1 MHWYPYGHDFGN
13 TQIGGVTLI
22 GGHLVSESI
31 PTAIV
36 QADPTTLRNLGV
48 ETTAAHLLQ
57 MQGEAVS
64 YALGELALQQAMD
77 PWSGLGDIERYA
89 SPSSLRGLLAV
100 AASLIA
106 DPEFG
111 LCVVT
116 GLPAETYITNT
127 ALRHR
132 IKSALDGTYTFTTNG
147 GLTWRTVHIEVAN
160 VVMEGAG
167 ALIAYSDQHRSRTA
181 ESAVID
187 IGGRTTDLYV
197 ARRQVPVTDFC
208 AGKPLG
214 VESATQLVMSAF
226 EHTCDR
232 PLSRLEARELMHA
245 YASQG
250 ARAYPEL
257 TVYGHPIEPSHL
269 ERLAREAI
277 DQVGLE
283 ITSFV
288 AARWRQSDR
297 GAVAASFQPVLA
309 IGGGV
314 YYFFAD
320 LKRRIPH
327 LLQVSDPIHANAIG
341 YCTLA
346 ARLLHRRQGTQ
357 GIPS

>member
-1 MHWYPYGHDFGN
+1 
-13 TQIGGVTLI
+13 
-22 GGHLVSESI
+22 
-31 PTAIV
+31 
-36 QADPTTLRNLGV
+36 
-48 ETTAAHLLQ
+48 

-64 YALGELALQQAMD
+64 YALGELALQQAID

-89 SPSSLRGLLAV
+89 SSSSLRGLLTV
-100 AASLIA
+100 AASLLA
-106 DPEFG
+106 DRECG
-111 LCVVT
+111 LCAVT
-116 GLPAETYITNT
+116 GLPAETYIKNT
-127 ALRHR
+127 ALRQR
-132 IKSALDGTYTFTTNG
+132 IKRALDGTHTFTTDG
-147 GLTWRTVHIEVAN
+147 GRTWRTVHIEVAN

-167 ALIAYSDQHRSRTA
+167 ALIAYSDRPHSRTT

-197 ARRQVPVTDFC
+197 ARGQVPVIDYC

-214 VESATQLVMSAF
+214 VESATQLVRSAF
-226 EHTCDR
+226 EQTWDR

-257 TVYGHPIEPSHL
+257 SVYGRPIEPSHL

-277 DQVGLE
+277 EQVGLE

-314 YYFFAD
+314 HYFFTA
-320 LKRRIPH
+320 LKGRIPH

-341 YCTLA
+341 YCSLA
-346 ARLLHRRQGTQ
+346 VRLLQRRQTTQ
-357 GIPS
+357 SPPS